1 MANYQLQRGTYDAY
15 YEDAMNI
22 EKIVEMLKSIVS
34 TYGYSPI
41 HTPMYEST
49 SLFARSAGESSD
61 IVTKEMYNFVDKS
74 GREITLRPELTAGV
88 MRAIVTNKLYAVKDL
103 PLKLS
108 YYGSAFRYERPQ
120 AGRYRQ
126 FNQFGVENVGVNSPY
141 NDAETIILGYNA
153 LKMIGFPHLILK
165 INSIGDEE
173 SRANYKNALKEYF
186 SDKIDS
192 MCPDCQRRYQTNPLR
207 ILDCKVE
214 EDQKIIKDAP
224 KMSDYLNEE
233 SKKYFAEIL
242 KILDLQGVEYQV
254 DDTLVRGLD
263 YYSHVVFEYHFYL
276 EDGTSLGA
284 IGAGGH
290 YDNLLKEIGG
300 PQLSSVGFAL
310 GIERLNLLLKQI
322 DPDNYA
328 KVNLDVYLMSLDQEN
343 LSMVFSLC
351 QSLRANGFSCDM
363 SYENK
368 SIKSQFK
375 VADRKNSKFAI
386 IVGSDEIKNQ
396 TVQLKNMKTQEQK
409 EVKIEEL
416 IEVLDQ
422 EMENF

>member
-22 EKIVEMLKSIVS
+22 EKIVEMLKSIVN

-49 SLFARSAGESSD
+49 NLFARSAGESSD

-173 SRANYKNALKEYF
+173 SRSNYKNALKEYF
-186 SDKIDS
+186 SDKVES

-214 EDQKIIKDAP
+214 DDQKIIKDAP

-233 SKKYFAEIL
+233 SKKYFSEIL
-242 KILDLQGVEYQV
+242 KILDSEGVEYQV

-276 EDGTSLGA
+276 EAGNSLGA

-322 DPDNYA
+322 DPDKYA
-328 KVNLDVYLMSLDQEN
+328 KVNLDVYLMSLGEEN
-343 LSMVFSLC
+343 LSKVFSLC
-351 QSLRANGFSCDM
+351 QNLRANGFSCDM

-375 VADRKNSKFAI
+375 VADRKNSKFAL

-409 EVKIEEL
+409 EVKIEDL
-416 IEVLDQ
+416 IDVLDQ
-422 EMENF
+422 EIENF